1 MVADAFGNELGIT
14 SALAAHPSATAKDD
28 GRLVRAVAA
37 YLRVLVAPSRAPIA
51 AASPHAP
58 TAALVPQP

>member
-14 SALAAHPSATAKDD
+14 SALAAHSVPAAKDD

-37 YLRVLVAPSRAPIA
+37 YLRVLAPP
-51 AASPHAP
+51 PV
-58 TAALVPQP
+58 VPKP